1 LPIADC
7 RFEAGDRKYE
17 EISNRQ
23 SAIGNNMMDSIIK
36 DIRFGIRGLLKRPAF
51 TAIAVITL
59 ALGIGANSAI
69 FSVVNA
75 VLLRPL
81 PFKDPDRLMVV
92 WERRANSGRANL
104 PLSGHE
110 YAAIKERTQSFEA
123 LTLIQPNGFNFTG
136 GGDPLLVDAAEVS
149 TDYFAVVGVPPMLGR
164 AFAPDEDRNGGAK
177 VVVLGHKLWTQRF
190 GSDPKII
197 NQTVLLNDQSYTVIG
212 VMPALELVPDVLVPI
227 DLRGELRKVGKHSY
241 QVIGRL
247 KPGVTSDQAQADVAN
262 VAQQI
267 EQELPDANRGH
278 GVQIVGLLEDV
289 TGRAQ
294 LPLLTLFGAVGF
306 VLLIA
311 CANVANLLLSR
322 AAVRQKE
329 MAIRTALGA
338 SRWRLIRQTLIE
350 SLLLGLLGGGL
361 GLLSAVWLVTFLS
374 KVTAVNIPRLD
385 KISVD
390 GRVLLA
396 TFGFSLLTGLLT
408 GIAPAWRN
416 SEPRLYEWI
425 KEGMRGSLT
434 PSRRR
439 VSSLLVIAEV
449 ALAVVL
455 LVGGGLMLKSFVQLL
470 RVDPGFQ
477 PHQVLRLD
485 LALPEARYREP
496 RQQASFYNEL
506 IGRLQNLPGVESAGA
521 TTQTPLSP
529 GDNWTAFAIEGRPE
543 PPQGQQQQAATRTV
557 SDDYFRTMQIPLRKG
572 RFFNAGDARIA
583 LPLIRWFEQ
592 QPFPQHFNEPQAAP
606 AIIINETMARLYW
619 PNEDPI
625 GRRMRII
632 FSPWLTVVGVVGDVH
647 HNGLNTPP
655 NPEIYVPHTQ
665 EPSSSMAV
673 MARTSGDPAQLAAAA
688 REQVK
693 AIDKDLPVTVTTMDQ
708 IFSDSVAGQRF
719 NTLLLGIFA
728 SVALVLAMI
737 GVFGVIN
744 YSVAQRTHEIGIRI
758 ALGAQRRDVFTL
770 VVGQGLVLVL
780 VGVALGTG
788 GALALT
794 RLITGLLYGVSPT
807 DGPTFALVSLLVT
820 VIAFLACYM
829 PARRATRVDPLEAL
843 RYE

>member
-1 LPIADC
+1 MI
-7 RFEAGDRKYE
+7 
-17 EISNRQ
+17 
-23 SAIGNNMMDSIIK
+23 DSIIK
-36 DIRFGIRGLLKRPAF
+36 DIRFGLRSLAKRPAF
-51 TAIAVITL
+51 TAIAVLTL

-81 PFKDPDRLMVV
+81 PFKDPEQLISV
-92 WERRANSGRANL
+92 WERRANSGAANL

-110 YAAIKERTQSFEA
+110 YEAFKEHSNSFAA
-123 LTLIQPNGFNFTG
+123 LTLFQPNGFNLTG
-136 GGDPLLVDAAEVS
+136 RGDPLMVDVAEVT
-149 TDYFAVVGVPPMLGR
+149 TDYFAFAGVPPLLGR
-164 AFAPDEDRNGGAK
+164 PFAPGEDDQGGAK

-190 GSDPKII
+190 GSDPNVI
-197 NQTVLLNDQSYTVIG
+197 NQTIRLNDQSYTVVG

-227 DLRGELRKVGKHSY
+227 DLRGELRKVGKHSHE
-241 QVIGRL
+241 VFGRL
-247 KPGVTSDQAQADVAN
+247 KPGVTLAQAQAELALA
-262 VAQQI
+262 AQQL

-278 GVQIVGLLEDV
+278 NVQVIGLHEVV
-289 TGRAQ
+289 TGSAQ

-338 SRWRLIRQTLIE
+338 SRWRLVRQTLVE
-350 SLLLGLLGGGL
+350 SLLLSLLGGGL
-361 GLLSAVWLVTFLS
+361 GLLSAFWLVTFLG
-374 KVTAVNIPRLD
+374 KVTAVNIPRIEKLSID
-385 KISVD
+385 S
-390 GRVLLA
+390 RVLLA
-396 TFGFSLLTGLLT
+396 TFGFSILTGLLT

-425 KEGMRGSLT
+425 KDGLRGSLQ
-434 PSRRR
+434 PGKRRI
-439 VSSLLVIAEV
+439 SSTLVIAEV

-470 RVDPGFQ
+470 RVDPGFE
-477 PHQVLRLD
+477 PHHVLRLD
-485 LALPEARYREP
+485 LALPETKYSEP
-496 RQQASFYNEL
+496 QQQTDFYNKL
-506 IGRLQNLPGVESAGA
+506 IEQIRTLPGVESAGA

-529 GDNWTAFAIEGRPE
+529 GDDWIAFAIEGRPD
-543 PPQGQQQQAATRTV
+543 PPLGQQQQAAVRTV

-572 RFFNAGDARIA
+572 RYFYSDDRRVA
-583 LPLIRWFEQ
+583 LPLIRWYPQ
-592 QPFPQHFNEPQAAP
+592 QPFPKNFTDPQSAP
-606 AIIINETMARLYW
+606 TVMINETMARLSW

-625 GRRMRII
+625 GRRMKIL

-647 HNGLNTPP
+647 HNGLNTAP
-655 NPEIYVPHTQ
+655 NPEIYLSQRQ

-673 MARTSGDPAQLAAAA
+673 MARTSVDPLQLAAAA

-708 IFSDSVAGQRF
+708 IFANSVASQRF

-728 SVALVLAMI
+728 AVALLLAMI
-737 GVFGVIN
+737 GVCGVIN
-744 YSVAQRTHEIGIRI
+744 YSVAQRTHELGIRI
-758 ALGAQRRDVFTL
+758 ALGAQRQDVFRMI
-770 VVGQGLVLVL
+770 VGQGLILAL
-780 VGVALGTG
+780 IGVVLGTA

-807 DGPTFALVSLLVT
+807 DGPTFVVMALLMMVV
-820 VIAFLACYM
+820 AGLACYL
-829 PARRATRVDPLEAL
+829 PARRATRVDPLVAL
-843 RYE
+843 RTE

>member
-1 LPIADC
+1 
-7 RFEAGDRKYE
+7 
-17 EISNRQ
+17 
-23 SAIGNNMMDSIIK
+23 MDSIIK
-36 DIRFGIRGLLKRPAF
+36 DIRFGMRGLLKRPAF

-81 PFKDPDRLMVV
+81 PFKDPDRVMVV

-110 YAAIKERTQSFEA
+110 FAAFKERAHSFEA
-123 LTLIQPNGFNFTG
+123 LTLIQPNGFNLTG
-136 GGDPLLVDAAEVS
+136 RGDPLIVDAAGVS
-149 TDYFAVVGVPPMLGR
+149 NEFFSVFGASPLFGR
-164 AFAPDEDRNGGAK
+164 TFTPDEEQNGGAK

-190 GSDPKII
+190 GSDRNVI
-197 NQTVLLNDQSYTVIG
+197 NQTILLNNQGYTVIG
-212 VMPALELVPDVLVPI
+212 VMPALELMPDVLVPI
-227 DLRGELRKVGKHSY
+227 DMRGELRKVGKHSH

-247 KPGVTSDQAQADVAN
+247 KPGVTFDQAQAELAN
-262 VAQQI
+262 VAQQM
-267 EQELPDANRGH
+267 EQEFPDDNLGH
-278 GVQIVGLLEDV
+278 GVQIVGLHEEI
-289 TGRAQ
+289 TGKAQ
-294 LPLLTLFGAVGF
+294 LPLLTLFGAVAF

-374 KVTAVNIPRLD
+374 KVTAVDIPRLD
-385 KISVD
+385 NISVD

-396 TFGFSLLTGLLT
+396 TFGFSVLTGLLT
-408 GIAPAWRN
+408 GIAPAWRS

-425 KEGMRGSLT
+425 KDGMRGSFS

-439 VSSLLVIAEV
+439 VSSVLVVAEV

-477 PHQVLRLD
+477 PHQVLRID
-485 LALPEARYREP
+485 LALPGAKYSEP
-496 RQQASFYNEL
+496 RQQVSFYNEL
-506 IGRLQNLPGVESAGA
+506 IEGLRSLPGVESAGA

-529 GDNWTAFAIEGRPE
+529 GDNWIAFAIEGRPD
-543 PPQGQQQQAATRTV
+543 PPQGQQQQAAARTV

-572 RFFNAGDARIA
+572 RFFNSGDARVA

-592 QPFPQHFNEPQAAP
+592 QPFPEHFNDPQPAP

-632 FSPWLTVVGVVGDVH
+632 FSPWMTVVGVVGDVH

-655 NPEIYVPHTQ
+655 NPELYVPHTQ

-673 MARTSGDPAQLAAAA
+673 MARTSGDPVQLAAAA
-688 REQVK
+688 RERVK

-728 SVALVLAMI
+728 AVALALAMI

-770 VVGQGLVLVL
+770 VVGQGLVLAL
-780 VGVALGTG
+780 IGVGLGAA
-788 GALALT
+788 GAFVLT

-807 DGPTFALVSLLVT
+807 DGPTFVFVSLLVA
-820 VIAFLACYM
+820 VVAFLACYM
-829 PARRATRVDPLEAL
+829 PARRATRVDPLVAL